1 MSVPQGVPV
10 FAELPAYQA
19 AAAQLP
25 RTVSLA
31 VSVRGA
37 VAVIP
42 GVGPWWR
49 KVLAARD
56 AGAAAA
62 VVADPLTVPWEAV
75 EALDSPPGI
84 PVIVE
89 RPRLRP
95 DVADDALSARA
106 ASPATMVSIECAA
119 VSPHF
124 EAVLRDAFGWAR
136 LFGGRP
142 DEVPRLSAATAT
154 GHGTMVLLDAGEPPE
169 SGTPVAVLGNILQG
183 GQAGSLLNVLVLG
196 TTRTA
201 ITVDGAAGFTR
212 VETAMGDGT
221 LLAPTRFEAS
231 VRLALRRAAEACSSG
246 RDTGDLPALLL
257 DAQLL
262 LDSRAHKQ
270 H

>member
-1 MSVPQGVPV
+1 MSVPV
-10 FAELPAYQA
+10 FTELPAYQA

-25 RTVSLA
+25 RTVSRA
-31 VSVRGA
+31 GSVPGA

-49 KVLAARD
+49 RVLAARD

-75 EALDSPPGI
+75 EALGSPTGI
-84 PVIVE
+84 PVVVE

-95 DVADDALSARA
+95 DVAEDAMSARDG
-106 ASPATMVSIECAA
+106 SPAAMVSIECAA

-124 EAVLRDAFGWAR
+124 EAVLRDAFGWSR
-136 LFGGRP
+136 LLGGRP
-142 DEVPRLSAATAT
+142 DCAPALSAATAT
-154 GHGTMVLLDAGEPPE
+154 RHGTMVLLDAGEQPKP
-169 SGTPVAVLGNILQG
+169 GTPVAVLGNILQG
-183 GQAGSLLNVLVLG
+183 GRAGSLLNVLVLG
-196 TTRTA
+196 TARTA
-201 ITVDGAAGFTR
+201 ITVDQAAGFTR
-212 VETAMGDGT
+212 VETSRGDGT

-231 VRLALRRAAEACSSG
+231 ARLALRRAAEACSSG

-257 DAQLL
+257 DARLL

-270 H
+270 R